1 MVLLHEDK
9 KQASAWTQSFMMEPC
24 NSLDPIL
31 GHVDPSIVQGYK
43 RFMQEVIIQAICH
56 HHLNFN
62 TLNQYLFDFNK
73 ELFDTFCQNV
83 ISNYEMYA
91 SPKIKSY
98 GI

>member
-1 MVLLHEDK
+1 MDSIIYDGTL
-9 KQASAWTQSFMMEPC
+9 QQSRSNFRAC
-24 NSLDPIL
+24 GSFHCTRL
-31 GHVDPSIVQGYK
+31 
-43 RFMQEVIIQAICH
+43 IIQAICH

-62 TLNQYLFDFNK
+62 TLNQYLLDFNK

-91 SPKIKSY
+91 GPKIKSY

>member
-1 MVLLHEDK
+1 
-9 KQASAWTQSFMMEPC
+9 
-24 NSLDPIL
+24 
-31 GHVDPSIVQGYK
+31 
-43 RFMQEVIIQAICH
+43 MQELIFQAICH

-62 TLNQYLFDFNK
+62 TLNQYLLHFNK
-73 ELFDTFCQNV
+73 EWFDTFCQNV